1 MFIHH
6 DPCVHVLLPL
16 QHMSSVSAVT
26 QDISF
31 TAKVASFTP
40 LNNDLLIK
48 QFAAWL
54 QERSTEQNFI
64 VWRCTLEGSSQDY
77 NT

>member
-1 MFIHH
+1 
-6 DPCVHVLLPL
+6 
-16 QHMSSVSAVT
+16 MSSVSAVT

-64 VWRCTLEGSSQDY
+64 VLYAAQELRRLRRQA
-77 NT
+77 